1 MHRARK
7 TVEELEAIGLQRIQ
21 ARPGCRGVRSVTLML
36 DEDGEWSF
44 GRYDAGAVENA
55 ELVRWA
61 TIAVSHQMHDEFD
74 LATDT

>member
-21 ARPGCRGVRSVTLML
+21 GRPGCRGFRSVTLTL
-36 DEDGEWSF
+36 DEDGEWLF
-44 GRYDAGAVENA
+44 GAYDSSSVDP
-55 ELVRWA
+55 ELARWA